1 MAQAGTVHGV
11 EQVKDSLILIT
22 LLVEL
27 GVAGSFAAILARTAT
42 FKRLLL
48 NPHRD
53 QRQRLAMLAMI
64 CIPLTVGVWIRVRVP
79 NFLAADISY
88 EATILMGL
96 LLGPLPAMLGA
107 AALALPAVWHGEYWT
122 LPVNLTVAAIA
133 GTYGRFTDP
142 EEVWS
147 FSPMID
153 LSLYRWVTRNL
164 RRPQL
169 DRQIL
174 LLVLITAMQFA
185 TSMLSR
191 AYPTRFFELHS
202 PYWLVEL
209 AICACAPIVVGIPLK
224 IWNATRIERK
234 LEEQGRLLMEARLDA
249 LQRQIN
255 PHFLFNTLNSITSL
269 VRSKPELAREMIVK
283 LANILRILLK
293 DREAFV
299 PFSEELA
306 FTDDYLDIEVV
317 RFGDKLRVVKEIAE
331 ETLPVVVPSMLLQPL
346 IENSI
351 KHGLEPR
358 IVGGTVTLRS
368 RILADGRLMLEVED
382 DGVGM
387 GPERDPAS
395 PRNGL
400 VRPGSGIGM
409 RNVRERMEV
418 LYGRAAEVEITS
430 RPGRGTKVTLVM
442 PVLEAGAEPW
452 AQFGDALEAA
462 WANVARAVTR
472 G

>member
-1 MAQAGTVHGV
+1 MLAPQYAGAG
-11 EQVKDSLILIT
+11 QVKDSLLLIT

-27 GVAGSFAAILARTAT
+27 GVAAAVSSSLARSTT
-42 FKRLLL
+42 FKNLLL
-48 NPHRD
+48 KPDRTRA
-53 QRQRLAMLAMI
+53 QTLGLLAMI
-64 CIPLTVGVWIRVRVP
+64 CVPLTLGVWIRVRVP
-79 NFLAADISY
+79 NFLAADISF

-96 LLGPLPAMLGA
+96 LLGPGAAMLGG

-122 LPVNLTVAAIA
+122 LAVNLAVAAIA
-133 GTYGRFTDP
+133 GAYGRFTERED
-142 EEVWS
+142 VWS

-153 LSLYRWVTRNL
+153 LSVYRWVTRNL

-174 LLVLITAMQFA
+174 LLVLITVMQFG
-185 TSMLSR
+185 TSMLSKW
-191 AYPTRFFELHS
+191 YPQRFFELYS

-209 AICACAPIVVGIPLK
+209 AICACAPVVVGIPLK
-224 IWNATRIERK
+224 IWNAIRIERK
-234 LEEQGRLLMEARLDA
+234 LEEQSRLLMEARLDA

-283 LANILRILLK
+283 LANILRVLLK

-317 RFGDKLRVVKEIAE
+317 RFGEKLRVVKEIAE
-331 ETLPVVVPSMLLQPL
+331 ETLAVVVPSMLLQPL

-358 IVGGTVTLRS
+358 IGGGTVTLRS
-368 RILADGRLMLEVED
+368 RVLEDGRLRLEIED

-387 GPERDPAS
+387 EPERETPS
-395 PRNGL
+395 PVSGL
-400 VRPGSGIGM
+400 VRPGTGIGM

-418 LYGRAAEVEITS
+418 LYGDQAEVEIVS

-442 PVLEAGAEPW
+442 PVLEAGAAPW
-452 AQFGDALEAA
+452 AQFGEALEGA
-462 WANVARAVTR
+462 WGEIARAVTR